1 MIRIELPEDFGDEI
15 VQALVRIEGQLN
27 TASRGVINEALLAI
41 ETRAKGYSPVDTGRL
56 RSSIHAVAVGKGESG
71 YTYSDERG
79 NSYNG
84 ALDVARSNEGSD
96 IGMVGT
102 NVEYAAEQEFGNG
115 ERRGHKYLTKATLE
129 IQPMLINKLKEM
141 KIK

>member
-1 MIRIELPEDFGDEI
+1 
-15 VQALVRIEGQLN
+15 
-27 TASRGVINEALLAI
+27 LAI

-56 RSSIHAVAVGKGESG
+56 RSSIHAVAVGKGESA

-129 IQPMLINKLKEM
+129 IQPMLINKLKAM
-141 KIK
+141 KI

>member
-102 NVEYAAEQEFGNG
+102 NVEYAAEQEFRNG
-115 ERRGHKYLTKATLE
+115 ERRGHKYLTKPTLE
-129 IQPMLINKLKEM
+129 IQPMLIN
-141 KIK
+141 

>member
-84 ALDVARSNEGSD
+84 ALDAARSNEGSD
-96 IGMVGT
+96 IGIVGT

-115 ERRGHKYLTKATLE
+115 EDQGHKYITKATLE
-129 IQPMLINKLKEM
+129 VQPILINKLRA
-141 KIK
+141 INI

>member
-1 MIRIELPEDFGDEI
+1 MIRIDLPESFGDEI
-15 VQALVRIEGQLN
+15 VQALVRIEGEMN

-41 ETRAKGYSPVDTGRL
+41 ETRAKEYSPVDTGRL
-56 RSSIHAVAVGKGESG
+56 RSSIHAVAVGKGENS
-71 YTYSDERG
+71 YTYNDERG

-129 IQPMLINKLKEM
+129 IQPMLINKLKAM

>member
-56 RSSIHAVAVGKGESG
+56 RSSIHAVAVGKGESA

-129 IQPMLINKLKEM
+129 IQPMLINKLKAM
-141 KIK
+141 KI